1 MSEPAP
7 ADESPP
13 GRARGVGPG
22 HGFTLQRPIVAAESV
37 LYVVI
42 AGLLVLAAGC
52 TFVATIIDLLRDSA
66 SRDVA
71 DLGLFVLERTLLVFM
86 IAELLATLRLVDFGA
101 RILVEP
107 FLLIAIIAVMRRVLV
122 VTAEIEGNADHQ
134 QRIDFLWQLAALGG
148 LTLALALALHLLRGA
163 RPTRLR
169 R

>member
-1 MSEPAP
+1 MPEPP
-7 ADESPP
+7 VADETLAGS
-13 GRARGVGPG
+13 ARGVGPR
-22 HGFTLQRPIVAAESV
+22 HGFTVQRPVIMAESV

-42 AGLLVLAAGC
+42 GALLVLAAGC
-52 TFVATIIDLLRDSA
+52 TFVATIVDLLRTSG

-107 FLLIAIIAVMRRVLV
+107 FLLIAIIAVVRRVLV
-122 VTAEIEGNADHQ
+122 ITAEIEGNTDHQ
-134 QRIDFLWQLAALGG
+134 QRVDFLWQLAALGG